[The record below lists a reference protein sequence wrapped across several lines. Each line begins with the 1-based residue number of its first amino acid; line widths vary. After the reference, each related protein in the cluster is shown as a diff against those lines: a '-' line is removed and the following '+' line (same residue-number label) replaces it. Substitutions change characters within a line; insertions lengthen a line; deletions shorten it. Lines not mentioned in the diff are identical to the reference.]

1 MNGLFEGLGTELIM
15 LLIGGLIGGGVG
27 FRAGVRQKSKMKQK
41 AGDGA
46 TQVQVGNIN
55 SEHNGGK

>member
-27 FRAGVRQKSKMKQK
+27 FRAGVRQSSKMKQK
-41 AGDGA
+41 AGDNA
-46 TQVQVGNIN
+46 TQVQVGNVN
-55 SEHNGGK
+55 NVHNGSK

>member
-27 FRAGVRQKSKMKQK
+27 FRAGVRQKSRMKQR
-41 AGDGA
+41 AGDNA

-55 SEHNGGK
+55 SEYDGRK

>member
-1 MNGLFEGLGTELIM
+1 M

-41 AGDGA
+41 ACDSA

>member
-15 LLIGGLIGGGVG
+15 LLIGGLVGGGLG

-41 AGDGA
+41 AGDRA

-55 SEHNGGK
+55 SENNGSK